1 MASTTKRTTADG
13 VRYDVRYRTP
23 EGKVRTKTF
32 RRSRDAQAFSS
43 TIEADKVRGDWLD
56 PLAGRQTFAELAE
69 QWLAVADV
77 KAKTRAGYRSILDR
91 HLLPRFG
98 AEPIAKLT
106 PAAIEGY
113 LAELRAAEPHRRPGA
128 TTTPGTVRNVRNV
141 LSAVCR
147 YAVRAGA
154 LRYNP
159 AADIVAPKGQARRE
173 MLFLTAAQVN
183 DLADAID
190 ERYRLAV
197 VLSAY
202 TGVRAGELA
211 ALKVGRVEMLRRR
224 LHVVE
229 SIAEVHG
236 QLVTNAP
243 KNGRSRTVPL
253 PRFLLE
259 PLAAELTGGA
269 DAYVFSAP
277 EGGPIRHSNVY
288 RRYFKPAA
296 AAIGLPDLRWH
307 DLRHTAVSFMVA
319 GGIEPLVISR
329 ALGHGS
335 ISVTYDVYGHIL
347 PSQEDALGDAM
358 DRVFAG
364 ADPRDGA
371 EVRAMDA
378 RWAGS

>member
-1 MASTTKRTTADG
+1 MASITKRTTAAG
-13 VRYDVRYRTP
+13 EVRYDVRYRTP
-23 EGKVRTKTF
+23 DGKVHTATKRTKK
-32 RRSRDAQAFSS
+32 DATAFAA
-43 TIEADKVRGDWLD
+43 TLEADKLRGDWLD
-56 PLAGRQTFAELAE
+56 PRLGRQTFAELAE
-69 QWLAVADV
+69 AWIKVADV

-98 AEPIAKLT
+98 NVPMAKIT
-106 PAAIEGY
+106 PATVEEY
-113 LAELRAAEPHRRPGA
+113 LAELRDAQPHRRPGA

-147 YAVRAGA
+147 YGVRSGA
-154 LRYNP
+154 IRYNP
-159 AADIVAPKGQARRE
+159 ASEVTVPKGQARRE
-173 MLFLTAAQVN
+173 MLFLTADQVN

-190 ERYRLAV
+190 ERYRLP
-197 VLSAY
+197 VLVSAY
-202 TGVRAGELA
+202 TGIRAGELA

-236 QLVTNAP
+236 ALVTNAP
-243 KNGRSRTVPL
+243 KNGRTRTVPL

-259 PLAAELTGGA
+259 PLSAHLGGGP
-269 DAYVFSAP
+269 DAFVFTAP

-296 AAIGLPDLRWH
+296 AAIGLPELRWH

-319 GGIEPLVISR
+319 SGIEPLVISR

-335 ISVTYDVYGHIL
+335 ISITYDVYGHIL
-347 PSQEDALGDAM
+347 PTAEDALGDAM
-358 DRVFAG
+358 DEMYRTAST
-364 ADPRDGA
+364 RDGGV
-371 EVRAMDA
+371 VRAMDA
-378 RWAGS
+378 R

>member
-1 MASTTKRTTADG
+1 MASIVKRTTSSG
-13 VRYDVRYRTP
+13 EVRYDVRFRTP
-23 EGKVRTKTF
+23 DGTVRTATKRTK
-32 RRSRDAQAFSS
+32 RDATAFAN
-43 TIEADKVRGDWLD
+43 TLEADKLRGDWLD
-56 PLAGRQTFAELAE
+56 PLAGRQTFGDVAE
-69 QWLAVADV
+69 QWLEVAHV
-77 KAKTRAGYRSILDR
+77 KAKTKAGYRSILDR
-91 HLLPRFG
+91 HLLPHFG
-98 AEPIAKLT
+98 STAMAKIT
-106 PAAIEGY
+106 PAMVEAY
-113 LAELRAAEPHRRPGA
+113 LAGLRKATPYKRPG
-128 TTTPGTVRNVRNV
+128 TTTTAGTVRNVRNV
-141 LSAVCR
+141 LSAVGR
-147 YAVRAGA
+147 YGVRSGA
-154 LRYNP
+154 IRYNP
-159 AADIVAPKGQARRE
+159 VAEIQTPKTQTRRE
-173 MLFLTAAQVN
+173 MLFLTAGQVN

-202 TGVRAGELA
+202 TGIRAGELA

-236 QLVTNAP
+236 ATVTNTP

-259 PLAAELTGGA
+259 PLAAEMTGGP
-269 DAYVFSAP
+269 DAYVFTAP

-296 AAIGLPDLRWH
+296 AEIGLPELRWH

-319 GGIEPLVISR
+319 AGIEPLVISR

-347 PSQEDALGDAM
+347 PSQEDALGEAM
-358 DRVFAG
+358 DRLFHQEQ
-364 ADPRDGA
+364 PR
-371 EVRAMDA
+371 RAVA
-378 RWAGS
+378 AK